1 MIKKELSLQ
10 TTRARG
16 LTPSSSAFCLVIST
30 RAEAPSL
37 RVLALAAVTVPVNGN
52 KSISSCFQT
61 LAQPKADQLFLCTYH
76 LS

>member
-1 MIKKELSLQ
+1 
-10 TTRARG
+10 
-16 LTPSSSAFCLVIST
+16 
-30 RAEAPSL
+30 
-37 RVLALAAVTVPVNGN
+37 LAAVTVPVNGN